1 MKLLFKQRF
10 LSWLDSF
17 DVYNENGDTVYT
29 VEGQFSFGKR
39 LKVFDAADNFLGEI
53 KQELFT
59 FLPRF
64 EIYIGDE
71 LAGEITKEFSFF
83 SENFN
88 IDYLGWHI
96 DGDAFGW
103 DYTVS
108 DSAGNEV
115 AKISKELF
123 NLTDTY
129 CIDVKNITDTLHVLM
144 LVLAIDAEKASK

>member
-1 MKLLFKQRF
+1 MKLLFRQRL

-17 DVYNENGDTVYT
+17 DIYNESGDTVFT

-39 LKVFDAADNFLGEI
+39 LKVYDAAGNCLGEI
-53 KQELFT
+53 RQELFT
-59 FLPRF
+59 FMPRF
-64 EIYIGDE
+64 EIYIGGE

-83 SENFN
+83 SENFS

-96 DGDAFGW
+96 DGDALGW

-108 DSAGNEV
+108 DSDGNTV
-115 AKISKELF
+115 AEISKELF

-129 CIDVKNITDTLHVLM
+129 CVDVKNITDTLHVLL